1 LEKQRIEKQ
10 QKIGDKQTI
19 KNKNMITASRNQLFN
34 VRNNAQG
41 DTKKVLTVCSAG
53 LLRSATLA
61 NFLVKE
67 YGYNVRNCGTV
78 ESYALVPISEA
89 LVAWADE
96 IVFVNKENFE
106 HVEDDLRD
114 FLTTEGMEKIKVL
127 DIPDMYNFNDPK
139 LVEICKEQYQNT
151 IEN

>member
-1 LEKQRIEKQ
+1 
-10 QKIGDKQTI
+10 
-19 KNKNMITASRNQLFN
+19 MITASRNQLFN

-61 NFLVKE
+61 NFLVTE
-67 YGYNVRNCGTV
+67 YGYTVRNCGTV

-106 HVEDDLRD
+106 HVEDDLRG
-114 FLTTEGMEKIKVL
+114 FLTTEGMKKIKVL

>member
-1 LEKQRIEKQ
+1 M
-10 QKIGDKQTI
+10 I
-19 KNKNMITASRNQLFN
+19 KASRNQLVN
-34 VRNNAQG
+34 VHNDAQG
-41 DTKKVLTVCSAG
+41 KTKKVLTVCSAG

-78 ESYALVPISEA
+78 ESYALVPISQA

-96 IVFVNKENFE
+96 IVFVNKENFK

-114 FLTTEGMEKIKVL
+114 FLTTEGMKKIKVL
-127 DIPDMYNFNDPK
+127 DIPDTYMFNDPK
-139 LVEICKEQYQNT
+139 LVDICKEQYQNSL
-151 IEN
+151 IKD